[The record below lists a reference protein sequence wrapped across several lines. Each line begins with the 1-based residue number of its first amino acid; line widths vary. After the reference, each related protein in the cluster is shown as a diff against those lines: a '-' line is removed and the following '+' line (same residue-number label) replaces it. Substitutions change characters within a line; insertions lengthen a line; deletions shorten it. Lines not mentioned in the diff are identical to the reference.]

1 MLWITLS
8 LETSSWKWTK
18 SAHDVWVFSLKLTLK
33 YTCPN
38 GPYIFPAWDPWD
50 WQVYLPIHE
59 WLMWFVKSHGSF
71 PKHSMYGTLVCLVY
85 TIPTLTI
92 KKKLTIHGSVNIPF
106 PWLLW
111 GMLCWSIW
119 YFKLSSSKGLILL
132 WDLGWWPTFI
142 DFIESK
148 ITTEF
153 TEEDWCFVSI
163 WINPAGTNR
172 SLDYV
177 NPKRQS
183 HQNHQT
189 SQK

>member
-1 MLWITLS
+1 MKLRKFTQLRGRIG
-8 LETSSWKWTK
+8 TK
-18 SAHDVWVFSLKLTLK
+18 ATVYSKSMTTGDGCNSFVPKFCCCLILVESMGLV
-33 YTCPN
+33 Y
-38 GPYIFPAWDPWD
+38 
-50 WQVYLPIHE
+50 VYLPTNLP
-59 WLMWFVKSHGSF
+59 WKS
-71 PKHSMYGTLVCLVY
+71 
-85 TIPTLTI
+85 
-92 KKKLTIHGSVNIPF
+92 TIHGSVNIPF

-119 YFKLSSSKGLILL
+119 YFELSSSKGLILL